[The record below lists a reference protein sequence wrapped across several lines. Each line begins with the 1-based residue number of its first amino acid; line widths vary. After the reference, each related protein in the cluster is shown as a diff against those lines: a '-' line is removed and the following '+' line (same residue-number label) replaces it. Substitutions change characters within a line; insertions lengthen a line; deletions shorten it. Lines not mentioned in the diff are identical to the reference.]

1 MSWLFFQI
9 FIVVATFSLTYA
21 VRQHFIMVLVQVL
34 IKGFDLLSGS
44 ISLIELVIK
53 SILRNQFFVWLNYCT
68 NKTNYKK
75 LNRWLY
81 RAEAIILFLI
91 QSLNT
96 LCSQEVN
103 KNNRNRMSALCL
115 ISLLWSSQ
123 KKTVNLFKLNDTSRV

>member
-1 MSWLFFQI
+1 
-9 FIVVATFSLTYA
+9 
-21 VRQHFIMVLVQVL
+21 MVLVQVL

-81 RAEAIILFLI
+81 RAEAIIL
-91 QSLNT
+91 
-96 LCSQEVN
+96 
-103 KNNRNRMSALCL
+103 
-115 ISLLWSSQ
+115 
-123 KKTVNLFKLNDTSRV
+123 LFYTKP